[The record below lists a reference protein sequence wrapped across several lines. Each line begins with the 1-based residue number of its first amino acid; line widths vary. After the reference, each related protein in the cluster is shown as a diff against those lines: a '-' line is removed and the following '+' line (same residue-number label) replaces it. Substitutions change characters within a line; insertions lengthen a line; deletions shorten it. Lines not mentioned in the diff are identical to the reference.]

1 MKIKEVIKDK
11 ITGEWGDADDV
22 GLGVQVLRTT
32 NFTNAGRISFEKVV
46 KRNISDSL
54 IEKKKLLPGDIIIEK
69 SGGSPNQPVGRVV
82 FFDNSEDLFL
92 CNNFTAILRPSERL
106 VPKYFFYD
114 LFYKHLSQVTLK
126 YQNKTTGI
134 INLQLDRYLDEK
146 ITVPSFDNQKQ
157 IVQILDT
164 ADTLRQK
171 RKEQLNLLDDYLKS
185 VFFKIFGNP
194 VLNDKEWETTYLDSI
209 IDSIDS
215 GWSPVCLDDQR
226 RFEDIPVILKLGSVT
241 YCHFNQKNH
250 KVIPKNIKIE
260 KRVEVKKQDLLF
272 TRKNTKE
279 LVAASVFVLDCE
291 RNLLLPDT
299 IFRLNYKKKL
309 VNGIYLWKLFV
320 QEGFRR
326 VIQNLA
332 TGSAG
337 SMPNISKEKLRKLLI
352 PVPPLQLQNKFASIV
367 AQVEQTKQKMR
378 TSLDE
383 MNNHFNALMQRY
395 FG

>member
-1 MKIKEVIKDK
+1 MRIKEAIKDK
-11 ITGEWGDADDV
+11 ITGEWGDEDDV

-32 NFTNAGRISFEKVV
+32 NFTNTGRISYEKVV
-46 KRNISDSL
+46 KRKISNSL

-82 FFDNSEDLFL
+82 FFDNNNELFL

-146 ITVPSFDNQKQ
+146 INVPSFDKQKQ
-157 IVQILDT
+157 IVQTLDT
-164 ADTLRQK
+164 ADTLLQK
-171 RKEQLNLLDDYLKS
+171 RREQLNLLDDYLKS
-185 VFFKIFGNP
+185 VFFEMFGDP
-194 VLNDKEWETTYLDSI
+194 VLNDKKWETTYLDSV

-215 GWSPVCLDDQR
+215 GWSPVCLNTQR
-226 RFEDIPVILKLGSVT
+226 RSDEIPVILKLGAVT
-241 YCHFNQKNH
+241 YCYFNPKNH
-250 KVIPKNIKIE
+250 KVIPANIKIE
-260 KRVEVKKQDLLF
+260 KRVEVKKHELLF

-279 LVAASVFVLDCE
+279 LVAASAFIFDCE

-299 IFRLNYKKKL
+299 IFRLNYKKEL

-320 QEGFRR
+320 EEGFRR

-332 TGSAG
+332 SGSAG

-352 PVPPLQLQNKFASIV
+352 PIPPLQLQNKFASIV
-367 AQVEQTKQKMR
+367 EQVEQTKQKMSA
-378 TSLDE
+378 SLDE